1 MSAQDLVERLERIK
15 PGIENSNSSA
25 EDAMV
30 EIMPSVIEA
39 MKRLAKLE
47 QPVSPGAIT
56 GFRQVSE
63 PCGDCIDDWCQMN
76 CGPKV
81 KALLTE
87 GVA

>member
-39 MKRLAKLE
+39 MKRLAQVE
-47 QPVSPGAIT
+47 ASVSPGAI
-56 GFRQVSE
+56 
-63 PCGDCIDDWCQMN
+63 
-76 CGPKV
+76 
-81 KALLTE
+81 LTE
-87 GVA
+87 EVA

>member
-1 MSAQDLVERLERIK
+1 MSTQDLVERLERIK
-15 PGIENSNSSA
+15 PGIENSNSAA

-47 QPVSPGAIT
+47 QSVLA
-56 GFRQVSE
+56 
-63 PCGDCIDDWCQMN
+63 
-76 CGPKV
+76 
-81 KALLTE
+81 E

>member
-15 PGIENSNSSA
+15 PGIENSNSAA

-47 QPVSPGAIT
+47 QSVLA
-56 GFRQVSE
+56 
-63 PCGDCIDDWCQMN
+63 
-76 CGPKV
+76 
-81 KALLTE
+81 E